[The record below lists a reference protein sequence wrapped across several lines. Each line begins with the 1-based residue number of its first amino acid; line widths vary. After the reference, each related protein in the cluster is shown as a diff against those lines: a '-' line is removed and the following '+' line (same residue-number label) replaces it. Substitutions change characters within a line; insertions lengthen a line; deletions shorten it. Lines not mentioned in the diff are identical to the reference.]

1 VASNP
6 LKKFTQHSA
15 ALKAARIKD
24 PTKRSNAL
32 MTPVTE
38 QSTLEWLLKTHREEM
53 PHASPLQKPTYG
65 DIIKVVDYLKR
76 RRTM

>member
-1 VASNP
+1 
-6 LKKFTQHSA
+6 
-15 ALKAARIKD
+15 
-24 PTKRSNAL
+24 